1 MKRVFAEV
9 LTFYF
14 HFRKLILFKMFFIDC
29 FPIILIIVGCIQVK
43 NGRKNN
49 YGCEDQPLVG
59 PPPDSGVF
67 YNLFCVLIVSYA
79 LELLVW
85 PATFANKIMRY
96 IRNHEVIRRRTAKAS
111 GERLEQ
117 CLGGLL
123 KCISVCCCNKQ
134 GGKELRN
141 QGEMKDFAKN
151 LVRAHV
157 LCAEKDAYFSSA
169 MYFYLFG
176 CRWNSQ
182 TTIHHLI

>member
-1 MKRVFAEV
+1 MAYR
-9 LTFYF
+9 LLIICQ
-14 HFRKLILFKMFFIDC
+14 RKLIIFKMFIIDC
-29 FPIILIIVGCIQVK
+29 FPVALIIVGCIQV
-43 NGRKNN
+43 NEGRKNN
-49 YGCEDQPLVG
+49 YGCGDQPLVTD
-59 PPPDSGVF
+59 PPDSGVF

-85 PATFANKIMRY
+85 PAIFANKIVRW
-96 IRNHEVIRRRTAKAS
+96 IRNHEVIRRGRYAAKAR

-151 LVRAHV
+151 LVRAYVCVCKEDADLV
-157 LCAEKDAYFSSA
+157 LSDVHYFIPSDIDGVCKQR
-169 MYFYLFG
+169 YI
-176 CRWNSQ
+176 
-182 TTIHHLI
+182 T